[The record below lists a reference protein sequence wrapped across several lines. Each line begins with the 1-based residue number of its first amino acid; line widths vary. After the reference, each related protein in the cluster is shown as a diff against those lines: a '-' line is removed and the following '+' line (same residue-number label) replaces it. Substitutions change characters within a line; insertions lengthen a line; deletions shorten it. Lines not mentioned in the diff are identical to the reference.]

1 MKIAILGSAWM
12 EKLPKLQKTSKAKNL
27 FPKNGIPGEGHILC
41 KICGDKASGFHY
53 GVFSCEGCKG
63 FFRRT
68 IRHQLTYK
76 PCETPGQCLIM
87 RISRNRCQYCRLQKC
102 ISSGMSHEAV
112 RLGRCPKKARPS
124 SSSFFM
130 LPQTQHGH
138 VDLDRQLKTEQM
150 VLYIHEAYKH
160 AVRDYGTIIQKV
172 ATNVNES
179 LSDDHSIP
187 VTIYTRYI
195 PSVVRF
201 ITTLAKKVPHF
212 LDISLLDQRALIK
225 GCILEIAFIHDS
237 THVKVDGDIWEDSKL
252 DFQISASRLPQMGV
266 IGEIFI
272 RFWRIMK
279 KIHSMALTDVEV
291 SLLCALL
298 IFSPDREGLS
308 SIRYLENLETELA
321 MALKCQLI
329 LNHSDMPFIFV
340 HIIDIIIELRGISTL
355 YLDSVLDARV
365 ENSNVRAS
373 SEETKCEERLLLQH
387 GKMTDV
393 DIINGNMPVKQTAVS
408 NSSSRQEKLTDNC
421 RLSAASNSG
430 PEGTSDVALNLAVSF
445 QSLID
450 EHNVMKV
457 SELFTATNISE
468 SESSNSSDDSDN
480 TFSDKTS
487 VSSAR
492 SSTSSQSFVFR
503 PSVGDVSS
511 LELASDEPA
520 APSWSPAAG
529 GPVTNIAT
537 DLNDVVSGIEEKMV
551 LDGVSNASFR
561 RSSVDDVCTDTGA
574 AQDTNLVIE
583 EEDNV
588 DNKNTGSCCRNKQNV
603 MVGVLDTSCDRTSS
617 HNNSITVENGSPKP
631 GTDSISES
639 EVTSKIERGTL
650 VSEQR
655 DNSVHLSP
663 SFIGSKAN
671 STDTKQD
678 AVELKDMQV
687 CLQSANSSPPSQL
700 AAEHL
705 SGNTSKTLTMA
716 PELATSELAV
726 VNKMSNQTSS
736 QVSAQ
741 NYSNTSDKL
750 VLATKPLLKLEV
762 KAPSEFSSTVFSAA
776 LNLKITDKVGGAS
789 KNESVKEI
797 DKLSH
802 ECGVGNVGCANDILQ
817 QCKDLSTVKDTSGIT
832 TRKHSQI
839 KSPVIEIN
847 TISNKE
853 ILSKRS
859 HSVCHGDKGQALDFS
874 NKASVSSSVS
884 SDNSNSLSQRTIASG
899 QYWEN
904 SNRLTLPGQHHS
916 VAQVSVINSKDSL
929 QGRRLPE
936 LLRVPPEGIHS
947 LMTHLE
953 RPMSNEDYNTHSVM
967 FVDKHPARSQQKMDG
982 INMVTTAKH
991 VQHAAVL
998 INSQHSMSDTS
1009 QYSMGHSHFYR
1020 RNTMPTKLE
1029 RPRIFHMP
1037 YPSRFVAKQN
1047 IPRHERFDSH
1057 AQVKHLQGD
1066 PILPLQ
1072 MVSSTHQQFPSQYT
1086 SSHGMATSAIATPT
1100 YWTQSHQHPRLI
1112 MNEGHTSM
1120 HQETPL
1126 QSRNAS
1132 ASTGIPMY
1140 RHTNFQRL
1148 VANQPGDSS
1157 SFKTSSQF
1165 PHSDNTVISRSS
1177 QMLPTTGYSTSTRRT
1192 SQSGIR
1198 TSHMLEI
1205 SANKDVFKIPVSHSI
1220 SGSFPQSLSGVIT
1233 SPTSS
1238 SPSLLSSTSCADDEP
1253 LDMTSPMRLQK
1264 TDQVLVLKGQRSS
1277 MAFPESF
1284 HRNLQTSHYK
1294 TSVPSQPGLTQR
1306 NVQYHPASSLS
1317 RAHAESSPQVVPY
1330 MRTSVSNTYQNPH
1343 SIQPYHFQRTSGN
1356 ALPGSVCHSS
1366 PPSPNAVHQ
1375 SHQQRPSQALP
1386 YTIDNSLQAIDDSID
1401 PLLGRPRS
1409 QSFSCAASKRRL
1421 TRSNL
1426 HRLLTE
1432 QTQQNLLK
1440 PAEHIEHICLHN

>member
-1 MKIAILGSAWM
+1 M
-12 EKLPKLQKTSKAKNL
+12 
-27 FPKNGIPGEGHILC
+27 
-41 KICGDKASGFHY
+41 
-53 GVFSCEGCKG
+53 
-63 FFRRT
+63 
-68 IRHQLTYK
+68 
-76 PCETPGQCLIM
+76 
-87 RISRNRCQYCRLQKC
+87 
-102 ISSGMSHEAV
+102 
-112 RLGRCPKKARPS
+112 
-124 SSSFFM
+124 
-130 LPQTQHGH
+130 
-138 VDLDRQLKTEQM
+138 
-150 VLYIHEAYKH
+150 
-160 AVRDYGTIIQKV
+160 
-172 ATNVNES
+172 
-179 LSDDHSIP
+179 
-187 VTIYTRYI
+187 
-195 PSVVRF
+195 
-201 ITTLAKKVPHF
+201 
-212 LDISLLDQRALIK
+212 
-225 GCILEIAFIHDS
+225 
-237 THVKVDGDIWEDSKL
+237 
-252 DFQISASRLPQMGV
+252 
-266 IGEIFI
+266 
-272 RFWRIMK
+272 
-279 KIHSMALTDVEV
+279 
-291 SLLCALL
+291 
-298 IFSPDREGLS
+298 S

-329 LNHSDMPFIFV
+329 LNHSDLPFIFV

-373 SEETKCEERLLLQH
+373 SEETKCEERLLLEH

-393 DIINGNMPVKQTAVS
+393 DIINGNMPVKQTLIS
-408 NSSSRQEKLTDNC
+408 SCSSRQEELTDNS
-421 RLSAASNSG
+421 RLSSASNSG
-430 PEGTSDVALNLAVSF
+430 SEGTSDVALNLAVSF

-492 SSTSSQSFVFR
+492 SSTSSHSFVFR

-520 APSWSPAAG
+520 ASDETATPSWSPAAD
-529 GPVTNIAT
+529 GPVQNMAT
-537 DLNDVVSGIEEKMV
+537 ALNDVVCGIEEKMV
-551 LDGVSNASFR
+551 LDGVSNVSFR
-561 RSSVDDVCTDTGA
+561 RSSVDADGCKDTAA
-574 AQDTNLVIE
+574 AQDTNLVIDE
-583 EEDNV
+583 KDNV
-588 DNKNTGSCCRNKQNV
+588 DNKNTGPCCRYKQNV
-603 MVGVLDTSCDRTSS
+603 MVGELDTICDKTSS
-617 HNNSITVENGSPKP
+617 HNNSITAESGSPKP

-639 EVTSKIERGTL
+639 EVASEIKRDTF

-655 DNSVHLSP
+655 DNSVRLSP
-663 SFIGSKAN
+663 SFRGSKMN

-687 CLQSANSSPPSQL
+687 CLQSANSSPSSQL
-700 AAEHL
+700 TAENL
-705 SGNTSKTLTMA
+705 SGNTSKMLTMA

-726 VNKMSNQTSS
+726 VDKMSNQTIS

-741 NYSNTSDKL
+741 NYSNTNNKL

-762 KAPSEFSSTVFSAA
+762 KAPSEYSSTVFSTA
-776 LNLKITDKVGGAS
+776 LNLKITDKVSAVS
-789 KNESVKEI
+789 KNESVKGI
-797 DKLSH
+797 DKSSR
-802 ECGVGNVGCANDILQ
+802 ECGGENVGCLVGCANDILQ
-817 QCKDLSTVKDTSGIT
+817 QCKDLSTMKDTSGIT
-832 TRKHSQI
+832 TTKRSQI
-839 KSPVIEIN
+839 KSPAIEIN
-847 TISNKE
+847 TASNKE
-853 ILSKRS
+853 ILFKRS
-859 HSVCHGDKGQALDFS
+859 NICHGDKGQALDFS
-874 NKASVSSSVS
+874 NKASVSSTLT
-884 SDNSNSLSQRTIASG
+884 SDNSSSLSLRTIASG

-916 VAQVSVINSKDSL
+916 VPQVSVMNPKDSL

-936 LLRVPPEGIHS
+936 LLRVPSEGIHS

-953 RPMSNEDYNTHSVM
+953 RPMSDEGYNTHSVM
-967 FVDKHPARSQQKMDG
+967 FVDKHPARSPQKMDG
-982 INMVTTAKH
+982 INMVTTANH
-991 VQHAAVL
+991 VQHAPVL
-998 INSQHSMSDTS
+998 INNQHSMSEMS
-1009 QYSMGHSHFYR
+1009 QYPMGHSHFYR

-1047 IPRHERFDSH
+1047 IPQHERFDSH
-1057 AQVKHLQGD
+1057 AHVKHLQGD
-1066 PILPLQ
+1066 PMLPLQ

-1112 MNEGHTSM
+1112 INEGHTSM
-1120 HQETPL
+1120 HHETPP

-1132 ASTGIPMY
+1132 ANTDIPMY

-1148 VANQPGDSS
+1148 VANQAGDSS
-1157 SFKTSSQF
+1157 SFNTSSQF
-1165 PHSDNTVISRSS
+1165 PQSDSTVISRCS

-1205 SANKDVFKIPVSHSI
+1205 SGNKDVFKIPVSYSV
-1220 SGSFPQSLSGVIT
+1220 SGSFPQSLPGVIP
-1233 SPTSS
+1233 SSTSS
-1238 SPSLLSSTSCADDEP
+1238 SPSLLSSTSMCADDEP
-1253 LDMTSPMRLQK
+1253 LDMTSPMRLLK

-1277 MAFPESF
+1277 LAFPESF

-1294 TSVPSQPGLTQR
+1294 TSIPSQPGLTQR
-1306 NVQYHPASSLS
+1306 NVQYQPASRLP
-1317 RAHAESSPQVVPY
+1317 RTHDESSPQVVPY

-1343 SIQPYHFQRTSGN
+1343 SIQPHPFQRTSVI
-1356 ALPGSVCHSS
+1356 ALPGSMCHSS
-1366 PPSPNAVHQ
+1366 PPSPNTVHQ
-1375 SHQQRPSQALP
+1375 SHQPRPSQALP

-1432 QTQQNLLK
+1432 QTQHNLLK